1 MLKKSA
7 IVVLYPKEDQFLS
20 SLFLVKRKDGGGE
33 EGWGGGGNHP
43 LPQKECTS
51 SFVSRTGPI
60 SQLVV
65 SSEKERSGRG
75 GGRGKSPIT
84 QKT

>member
-1 MLKKSA
+1 MG
-7 IVVLYPKEDQFLS
+7 
-20 SLFLVKRKDGGGE
+20 DG
-33 EGWGGGGNHP
+33 EGVGGNHP
-43 LPQKECTS
+43 LPQKECNS

-75 GGRGKSPIT
+75 EGGGNHPLPKRPEQQYSVSALQDGSVVPIKENVTRG
-84 QKT
+84 

>member
-7 IVVLYPKEDQFLS
+7 IVVLYAQEDQFLS
-20 SLFLVKRKDGGGE
+20 SLFLLNRKDGGGE
-33 EGWGGGGNHP
+33 EGWGGGNHP
-43 LPQKECTS
+43 LPQKECNS

>member
-43 LPQKECTS
+43 LPQKECNS

-75 GGRGKSPIT
+75 GERGKSPIT

>member
-7 IVVLYPKEDQFLS
+7 IVVLYAKEDQFLS
-20 SLFLVKRKDGGGE
+20 SLFLLKRKDGGGE
-33 EGWGGGGNHP
+33 EGWGGGNHP
-43 LPQKECTS
+43 LPQKECNS